1 MTMRVPTK
9 ENALVLTTVDI
20 GGKNTQEEDQTRVY
34 RDQPSIEGYPRQVKW
49 TVTHSKGKDADS
61 RNSRKTFIIL
71 IF

>member
-1 MTMRVPTK
+1 MRVPTK

-20 GGKNTQEEDQTRVY
+20 GGKNTQDEDQIRVY
-34 RDQPSIEGYPRQVKW
+34 TDQPSIEGYLMQVKW
-49 TVTHSKGKDADS
+49 TVTHSQGKHAES